1 MFKKFFSVS
10 LGFLLIHS
18 QFLSY
23 LNAQSP
29 SLTAEAVRVVPRQ
42 ISEKDAAQ
50 TEKVKKQSAR
60 YKVGK
65 KVILRLRES
74 NHQIKGTITL
84 LDENGVTIAEKE
96 SGQSFS
102 AAYTQLT
109 SIKDDG
115 SVIKAIVVGAVVAT
129 IVVVTVLVS
138 QYCANEG
145 GC

>member
-1 MFKKFFSVS
+1 MLKKFFSVG

-18 QFLSY
+18 PFLPY
-23 LNAQSP
+23 LNAQSTSQP
-29 SLTAEAVRVVPRQ
+29 SEAVRSSPQQ

-50 TEKVKKQSAR
+50 TEKVKKQAAR

-65 KVILRLRES
+65 KVSLKLRENS
-74 NHQIKGTITL
+74 RQIKGTITL
-84 LDENGVTIAEKE
+84 IDENGVTIAEKE
-96 SGQSFS
+96 SGQPFS

-109 SIKDDG
+109 NIKADG

-129 IVVVTVLVS
+129 IVVVAVVLG
-138 QYCANEG
+138 QLCANEG